1 MTGVVRESYLRD
13 DLTPFELYIKF
24 LTEYFGP
31 AIDYDPNAES
41 DLPKGVK
48 ALSYQG
54 DAVNDGWLKLQKH
67 GGFFL
72 ADVVGLGKTIVATR
86 IAKKFFYHNGF
97 PSHRSRILV
106 ITPPALRE
114 NWETEMERFGLDD
127 AVRVLNNGS
136 LHKIRDPEKYDLI
149 IIDEAHKFRNDTAD
163 GYDALQKL
171 CKTRTRHRLPD
182 GELAKK
188 RVILISATPLNNR
201 PADIRNQVLLFQ
213 DGKDSTVIGNLQHFF
228 AQRIKEYQV
237 ATNRIKTPDD
247 KAAHAAVARI
257 YELIREQVVQP
268 LTVRRTRTDL
278 TDDKRWKADLDTQGI
293 IFPKVE
299 KPSPIFY
306 QLDAGLDA
314 LYERTMRLLARPD
327 LDGLTYNR
335 YRAIAFLDNPKLK
348 EKYERADL
356 VATQLARI
364 MKTMLVKR
372 LDSSFIAF
380 TKSLRRFRDATQAML
395 TMFERGTIY
404 IAPSLHVTD
413 YILEGREDELIEAIT
428 EASAT
433 DPTITVCVPKD
444 FKPEFLA
451 GLQHDGKI
459 LAELVAAWEEVK
471 GDPKLNKFLACL
483 RGECGQQNLLAK
495 PFNETGKLVIFSEA
509 RDTTLHLTEQLNAA
523 GFGPVLTVDS
533 HNRKA
538 IMPVVRA
545 NFDANVPHDAEH
557 RKDEFRILIST
568 EVLAEGVNLHRAH
581 VVVNY
586 DTPWN
591 STRLMQRIGRVNRI
605 GSTAAAIHIFNFYPT
620 AQVDA
625 DIDLHRKAFLKL
637 QAFHSALG
645 EDSQIYSPDEEV
657 DNFGLFDRAIEEERD
672 ERLRFLSELRDF
684 KDENADEFRRIR
696 HLPLRARCGRQ
707 DAAQAGHSL
716 SFIRDERRDAFYRL
730 TGEVAEIGFVEMAR
744 AFRAEVAERPV
755 PLHDAHHDQV
765 LAAVEDFRT
774 KLAADV
780 VRERAVDHTVG
791 PNEQKAMRLLAAA
804 QGMPNVSVPEKALL
818 VAAQHAI
825 RVAKFQDLP
834 RKLNALQK
842 AVAKQP
848 VTTAAYLDKLLEI
861 IRTYPL
867 DVAGPERAT
876 RADGFTATEFTPQI
890 ILSESFDNPAG
901 T

>member
-1 MTGVVRESYLRD
+1 M
-13 DLTPFELYIKF
+13 
-24 LTEYFGP
+24 
-31 AIDYDPNAES
+31 
-41 DLPKGVK
+41 
-48 ALSYQG
+48 
-54 DAVNDGWLKLQKH
+54 
-67 GGFFL
+67 
-72 ADVVGLGKTIVATR
+72 
-86 IAKKFFYHNGF
+86 
-97 PSHRSRILV
+97 
-106 ITPPALRE
+106 
-114 NWETEMERFGLDD
+114 
-127 AVRVLNNGS
+127 
-136 LHKIRDPEKYDLI
+136 
-149 IIDEAHKFRNDTAD
+149 
-163 GYDALQKL
+163 
-171 CKTRTRHRLPD
+171 
-182 GELAKK
+182 
-188 RVILISATPLNNR
+188 
-201 PADIRNQVLLFQ
+201 LFQ

-228 AQRIKEYQV
+228 AQRIKEYEV
-237 ATNRIKTPDD
+237 AINQKKTPD
-247 KAAHAAVARI
+247 KRAAHAAVARI

-278 TDDKRWKADLDTQGI
+278 TDDKRWKADLDGQGI

-306 QLDAGLDA
+306 ELDAGLDA
-314 LYERTMRLLARPD
+314 LYDRTIRLLALPEAG
-327 LDGLTYNR
+327 GLTYNR

-395 TMFERGTIY
+395 TMFDRGTIY

-413 YILEGREDELIEAIT
+413 YILEGREDELIDAIT

-459 LAELVAAWEEVK
+459 LGELVTAWEEVK
-471 GDPKLNKFLACL
+471 GDPKLDEFLACL
-483 RGECGQQNLLAK
+483 RGEGKRQNLLAK

-538 IMPVVRA
+538 VMPVVRA

-557 RKDEFRILIST
+557 RKDDYRILIST

-620 AQVDA
+620 AQVDL

-696 HLPLRARCGRQ
+696 HLPFRARCGRQ

-716 SFIRDERRDAFYRL
+716 SFIRDARRDAFYRL
-730 TGEVAEIGFVEMAR
+730 TDTIAEIGFVEMAR

-755 PLHDAHHDQV
+755 PLHAAHHDQV

-804 QGMPNVSVPEKALL
+804 QGMPNVSAAEKALL

-842 AVAKQP
+842 AVARQP

-867 DVAGPERAT
+867 DVAEPEKAT
-876 RADGFTATEFTPQI
+876 HAGGFTATEFTPQI
-890 ILSESFDNPAG
+890 ILSESFAAA
-901 T
+901 